1 MSERIVP
8 SSVDPS
14 NVDPNATSSPA
25 RPVARPGHVRAAG
38 LLLAAGATA
47 WAASTVIVG
56 DKIKDGI
63 HDLDTITG
71 MVFVAGLLAFV
82 RLVAVTRGAGDG
94 WTRIIP
100 HGLLV
105 VLAGAFLL
113 NALSFGYARHDDFPL
128 PLMILDACW
137 PLGQL
142 GMLVLGVVIAV
153 KGRYRGAL
161 RWLPLLAGA
170 WFPVTMAADLAG
182 GSAVSVYV
190 SAAWLLGMHAHL
202 GVRLA
207 ARPAL

>member
-14 NVDPNATSSPA
+14 GTFPPA
-25 RPVARPGHVRAAG
+25 RPAARPGHVRATG

-47 WAASTVIVG
+47 WAVSTVIVG
-56 DKIKDGI
+56 DRIKDGI

-82 RLVAVTRGAGDG
+82 RLVSATRGAGDG

-153 KGRYRGAL
+153 KGRYRGAV

-170 WFPVTMAADLAG
+170 WFPVTVIADLTG
-182 GSAVSVYV
+182 GSVVSVYV
-190 SAAWLLGMHAHL
+190 SAAWLLGVHAHL

-207 ARPAL
+207 ARPTL